1 MRMRGTSCGRQVNRC
16 MLASA
21 ACSHA
26 GCECVLLGQNAPSL
40 LRSIQTHPKGTCT
53 AGRPLCVCVWR
64 VLEAPLLIGEVH
76 VVRRSGAHACVP
88 GPERELHMLRSIKIL
103 SRRTYLFW
111 LLQQKI
117 LGLGLIRTGGLSW
130 YARWYASGWAWVWF
144 SWSTLVPYFRLF
156 HCIINVPKNWHTCY
170 VTFI

>member
-1 MRMRGTSCGRQVNRC
+1 MQPCRVRVC
-16 MLASA
+16 ASGAKRTVA
-21 ACSHA
+21 APIHPNPPQ
-26 GCECVLLGQNAPSL
+26 GNMYRRPAP
-40 LRSIQTHPKGTCT
+40 
-53 AGRPLCVCVWR
+53 VCVWLWR

-88 GPERELHMLRSIKIL
+88 GPEGELHMLRSIKIL

-130 YARWYASGWAWVWF
+130 YARWYASERLDVWS

-156 HCIINVPKNWHTCY
+156 GCIIKVLQIDIHFMPHLSLKFR
-170 VTFI
+170 VTLYHD